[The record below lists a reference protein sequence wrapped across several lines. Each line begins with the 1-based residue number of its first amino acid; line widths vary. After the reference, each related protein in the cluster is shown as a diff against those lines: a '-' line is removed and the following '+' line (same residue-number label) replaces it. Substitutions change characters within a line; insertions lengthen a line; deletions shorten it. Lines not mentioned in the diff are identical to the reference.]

1 MVKNTEI
8 YGATVENSRN
18 GLMVVNFGTPN
29 AAPCRITPDRL
40 KRPATDFCWLT
51 LIPMRKR
58 HCRDNVMFGASPLP
72 DTEDLHK
79 VVQGAPGA
87 LDQRFQLAVKV
98 LLSDNDEAALDGIF
112 KIHQQGP
119 EFSQA
124 HAKRGM

>member
-1 MVKNTEI
+1 
-8 YGATVENSRN
+8 
-18 GLMVVNFGTPN
+18 MVVVNLGAPS
-29 AAPCRITPDRL
+29 AAPGGITLDRL

-58 HCRDNVMFGASPLP
+58 HWRDNVTFGACPLP

-119 EFSQA
+119 EFV
-124 HAKRGM
+124 KRTPNVACDYSWCARR